1 MPTKAAARMVLA
13 LLLAPPLGREVPVLL
28 VLASVAVAEPVAA
41 MVAELLGSA
50 FVLAVTSAGCVPF
63 GFTSNELEA
72 APRIQIPQSQP
83 CIHPNTERKRV
94 RLTVIHLGPVEL
106 VVAAV
111 DKQERVGAARDA
123 VDKDLRRAILHS
135 REKAA
140 VSIHSG
146 VVEKKERALTSVTRA
161 FPIWKLPLSWLL
173 FELSSCTE
181 KKVASLELAFQF

>member
-1 MPTKAAARMVLA
+1 MPTMAAAPMLVVA
-13 LLLAPPLGREVPVLL
+13 PLLAPPLGREVPVLV

-72 APRIQIPQSQP
+72 ASIPIRRVSMLRS
-83 CIHPNTERKRV
+83 ITERRRK
-94 RLTVIHLGPVEL
+94 LTVIHLWPVEL

-111 DKQERVGAARDA
+111 DKQERVGAARNA

-135 REKAA
+135 RK
-140 VSIHSG
+140 SSG
-146 VVEKKERALTSVTRA
+146 QHTRSVVEEKGRDSPRSRGR
-161 FPIWKLPLSWLL
+161 FQSG
-173 FELSSCTE
+173 SCR
-181 KKVASLELAFQF
+181 